1 MCYTRIWITLAEPY
15 SFIMWAKKGQ
25 KHERNFQKLFLLFRR
40 RDNIVFED
48 GQFPQSWHL
57 KQTRMKLAIF
67 LCCWRIPLSMQG
79 QNLYIIIGQ
88 HLVKLSMTLPVIFL
102 FFLSSDRIKHTTKP
116 SCSVPYKIS
125 VYYQSI
131 YKAGIRKGKGKCVT
145 LGLRTMIKK

>member
-57 KQTRMKLAIF
+57 KQTRMRLVIC
-67 LCCWRIPLSMQG
+67 LCCWKIPLSMYG

-102 FFLSSDRIKHTTKP
+102 SSFLLTELNTQLNLPAQSCTKYLYITNLFIKP
-116 SCSVPYKIS
+116 
-125 VYYQSI
+125 
-131 YKAGIRKGKGKCVT
+131 A
-145 LGLRTMIKK
+145 LGRERGNV